1 MLLFNKYGDDDGR
14 YVDCTYTIT
23 ETMNEDKTITVE
35 MVYPR
40 EEDFFTQLSDTF
52 YVPSIDTTFCVGSV
66 STSHSGD
73 NQRRVSVNGV
83 SQFIYTNS
91 KTIKFGELPQENATT
106 GNPIKYTLI
115 QLMDFIFAGTGYT
128 IVYNHSNQTRALT
141 LDGNF
146 GYDNRWSMLTTVVAV
161 FNKQFTI
168 NGSTITIADTTGTAA
183 QVNAVFG
190 YNVSDVTRNL
200 SSNDIVTKR
209 RGLGAYINPEDESQG
224 RVTGSYTSVLAD
236 LFGELEGTIINDT
249 SLTQQQLN
257 NELAS
262 SVDNSLSYNYDITY
276 EELINKGITLSDVAV
291 GRNVRLED
299 SEAFI
304 TTVSRVVKRVI
315 EYDSD
320 DSIISIKLTLGR
332 LSVRDQY
339 LRAQSSMTKSA
350 IEAAG
355 GGVSYKANTNG
366 VNNTGGS
373 SGGASKAQLDA
384 LRQDVREIQGNYATR
399 EWVLQ
404 QIELAIRAALGPIA
418 NFIQKWF
425 NGGGG

>member
-35 MVYPR
+35 MVDPR
-40 EEDFFTQLSDTF
+40 EEDFFTQVSDTF
-52 YVPSIDTTFCVGSV
+52 YVPSIDTTFCVGSA

-73 NQRRVSVNGV
+73 NQRRVTVNGV

-91 KTIKFGELPQENATT
+91 KTIKFGELPQENTE
-106 GNPIKYTLI
+106 GDPIKYTLI

-128 IVYNHSNQTRALT
+128 LVYNHSNQTRALT

-224 RVTGSYTSVLAD
+224 RITGSYTSVLAD

-257 NELAS
+257 DELAS
-262 SVDNSLSYNYDITY
+262 SVDNSLSYNFDITY
-276 EELINKGITLSDVAV
+276 EELITKGITLSDVAV

-299 SEAFI
+299 SKAFI

-339 LRAQSSMTKSA
+339 LKAQSSMTKSA

-355 GGVSYKANTNG
+355 GGAAYKANTNG
-366 VNNTGGS
+366 INNTGGS
-373 SGGASKAQLDA
+373 GAGSASKAQLEA
-384 LRQDVREIQGNYATR
+384 LRRDVRAIQGDYATR
-399 EWVLQ
+399 SWVLQ
-404 QIELAIRAALGPIA
+404 QIRAALGPIA
-418 NFIQKWF
+418 NFIQNWF
-425 NGGGG
+425 NGG